1 MSFPVSEVIIRQ
13 IPHICPTPMIVL
25 LSLGGLVTM
34 IQYHDSQHH
43 VESSVDAAATEENRG
58 EKQMEDIS
66 LSVCC
71 EFQTKSLSCT
81 CFDLVT

>member
-1 MSFPVSEVIIRQ
+1 
-13 IPHICPTPMIVL
+13 
-25 LSLGGLVTM
+25 M